1 MLKDGDIQLV
11 DTRVYVYS
19 EEQGRWKPAATNLE
33 LRLTLIIMAIIAVPL
48 GLYTLCKIF

>member
-19 EEQGRWKPAATNLE
+19 EEEGRWKPAATNLE
-33 LRLTLIIMAIIAVPL
+33 FRLTLIIMAIIAVPL